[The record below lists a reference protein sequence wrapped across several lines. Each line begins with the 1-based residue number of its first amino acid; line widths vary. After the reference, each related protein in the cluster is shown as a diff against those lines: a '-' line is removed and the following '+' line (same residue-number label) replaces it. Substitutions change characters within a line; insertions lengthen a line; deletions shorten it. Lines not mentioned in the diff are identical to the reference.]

1 MRILEVRRHSMRRK
15 PGEHLSQDG
24 IKLARLVGEASG
36 PFGLVVTS
44 TIPRAIETA
53 IAMGFE
59 VHETLP
65 ALGEGMDLLYREV
78 GWPNPFPRVARAVN
92 DVTEGAEFAGRQSDL
107 WASVVERV
115 EDGQRAL
122 IVTHGGFVEFGAV
135 ASVPNADHDAW
146 GIAIGY
152 CEGVCLTFDGGFTEC
167 ELLRVPEEYRLVE
180 N

>member
-1 MRILEVRRHSMRRK
+1 MRRK

-65 ALGEGMDLLYREV
+65 ALGEGMDRLYREV

>member
-1 MRILEVRRHSMRRK
+1 
-15 PGEHLSQDG
+15 
-24 IKLARLVGEASG
+24 
-36 PFGLVVTS
+36 
-44 TIPRAIETA
+44 
-53 IAMGFE
+53 MGFE

-92 DVTEGAEFAGRQSDL
+92 DLTEGAEFARAQSDL
-107 WASVVERV
+107 WRSVVEQV

-135 ASVPNADHDAW
+135 ASVPRASHGAW
-146 GIAIGY
+146 GDAIGY
-152 CEGVCLTFDGGFTEC
+152 CEGVRLTFEGGFTEC
-167 ELLRVPEEYRLVE
+167 EVLRVPEEYRLIE

>member
-1 MRILEVRRHSMRRK
+1 MRRK

-24 IKLARLVGEASG
+24 IELARLVGHFSG

-65 ALGEGMDLLYREV
+65 ALGEGMGTLSRQV
-78 GWPNPFPRVARAVN
+78 GWPNPFPRVVRAVN
-92 DVTEGAEFAGRQSDL
+92 DLTEGAAFASVQSDL
-107 WASVVERV
+107 WRSVVERV

-135 ASVPNADHDAW
+135 ASLPNADHGAW
-146 GIAIGY
+146 GDAIGY
-152 CEGVCLTFDGGFTEC
+152 CEGVRLNFEGGFAEC
-167 ELLRVPEEYRLVE
+167 EVLRVPEEYRLIE

>member
-1 MRILEVRRHSMRRK
+1 MRVLEVRRHSMRRK

-24 IKLARLVGEASG
+24 IELARLVGEASG

-65 ALGEGMDLLYREV
+65 ALGEGMNTLSSEV
-78 GWPNPFPRVARAVN
+78 GWPNAFPRVVRAVSELT
-92 DVTEGAEFAGRQSDL
+92 VGAEFAAAQSDL
-107 WASVVERV
+107 WRSVVERV

-135 ASVPNADHDAW
+135 SSVPSADRGTW
-146 GIAIGY
+146 GDAIGY
-152 CEGVCLTFDGGFTEC
+152 CEGVRLTFDRGFTEC
-167 ELLRVPEEYRLVE
+167 EVLRVPEEYRLIE